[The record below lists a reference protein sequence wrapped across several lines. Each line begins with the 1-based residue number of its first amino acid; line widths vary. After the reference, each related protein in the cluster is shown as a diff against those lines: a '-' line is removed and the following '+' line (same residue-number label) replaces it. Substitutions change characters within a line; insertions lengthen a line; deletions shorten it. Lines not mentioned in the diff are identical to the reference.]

1 MNPQGDDPGDRI
13 EMPLPTAW
21 PIVLSFGVA
30 LVATGFATSPAL
42 SVVGAVLLV
51 FGLGG
56 WASQL
61 LPGRGHTHLEHIPQ
75 EQRPPAVA
83 APPGSVGQLRPG
95 MVGYRFR
102 LPEKMHPISAGI
114 RGGIVGGLVM
124 PIPALAYGLISGNG
138 IWFPVNLLAG
148 MVLPMHDV
156 TLEQLRPF
164 NLVAFVVAI
173 CIHAAM
179 SVTLGLL
186 YGVLLPTM
194 PEVRGGKALWGGVLM
209 PVLWTGISHS
219 LMGAVNPTMQAYVD
233 WRYFLVSQLVFGITA
248 SIVVLRSHKI
258 TIEPLRGAAARQG
271 HGENQPAEPQGRQG

>member
-1 MNPQGDDPGDRI
+1 MPTQGTEPGDRI
-13 EMPLPTAW
+13 EMPLPTVW

-30 LVATGFATSPAL
+30 LAATGVATSPVL
-42 SVVGAVLLV
+42 SIVGAVLLV

-56 WASQL
+56 WAGQL
-61 LPGRGHTHLEHIPQ
+61 LPGRGHMHLEYIPS
-75 EQRPPAVA
+75 ERRPPAVA

-164 NLVAFVVAI
+164 NLVAFVVAL
-173 CIHAAM
+173 CIHAMM

-194 PEVRGGKALWGGVLM
+194 PRVRGGKALWGGVLM
-209 PVLWTGISHS
+209 PVLWTGITHS

-233 WRYFLVSQLVFGITA
+233 WRYFLVSQVVFGIAA
-248 SIVVLRSHKI
+248 SIVVLRSQKI
-258 TIEPLRGAAARQG
+258 TIEPLRGAAAQHRPGGSQ
-271 HGENQPAEPQGRQG
+271 HGEPPGRQP